1 MICNSCGID
10 DIQGFA
16 LIVTLRAKRLT
27 FESAC
32 YTMCL
37 GDIMSN
43 TIGIAII
50 ILIVLGIIATVI
62 YLIKA
67 YVTEYK
73 DNGFFRSVIEF
84 IITED
89 LAFEILFVFTVVLL
103 IVIFKVKL

>member
-1 MICNSCGID
+1 MIV
-10 DIQGFA
+10 A
-16 LIVTLRAKRLT
+16 LRANGLT

-62 YLIKA
+62 YLIKV
-67 YVTEYK
+67 YITEYK